1 MRKIFLLCM
10 FFCPLQLLNSQNTY
24 IVTYDTILKQEILIG
39 RLNKNDLMNSDF
51 AEYFY
56 LYHEAYKPEV
66 GIINKLKHLINDVNI
81 TIVMGTW
88 CSDSQEQIP
97 KFYKIINLLEYDENK
112 ILLIGVDKKKQA
124 REYESLVQSLNIE
137 KIPTFIFYKDEKEIS
152 RIIES
157 PETTLEMDMLKI
169 LNK

>member
-1 MRKIFLLCM
+1 
-10 FFCPLQLLNSQNTY
+10 
-24 IVTYDTILKQEILIG
+24 
-39 RLNKNDLMNSDF
+39 
-51 AEYFY
+51 
-56 LYHEAYKPEV
+56 
-66 GIINKLKHLINDVNI
+66 
-81 TIVMGTW
+81 TIVIGTW